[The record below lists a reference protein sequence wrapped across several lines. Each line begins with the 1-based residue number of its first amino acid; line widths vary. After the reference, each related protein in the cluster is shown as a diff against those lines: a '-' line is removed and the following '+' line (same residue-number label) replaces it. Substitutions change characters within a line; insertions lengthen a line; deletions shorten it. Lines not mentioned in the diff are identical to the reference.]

1 MINNKNNIPDGF
13 HNAVMDAFK
22 EIDTMSNSKKQQ
34 NKTRVLKITAVAA
47 VSAILLSVSAFAY
60 TEISEWLEK
69 TGRYSATV
77 TNDDIDFNEAPENV
91 KLEFGYLS
99 DDFSVSEAPYKYNYK
114 GGSGLSFNIFKMDAP
129 NKQEYKNVISTEKTT
144 FGENE
149 AEILTLNENEMSLA
163 LIYFKN
169 QGVVVECFF
178 NNHIPREEL
187 NKILSNLKVAEATEE
202 DSFVYDYE
210 SVPHSEAFIADTP
223 ETEKIIKFGEVCE
236 NGWDFENDAY
246 YNIKV
251 VKAEVL
257 NNVNGIDE
265 KYIRSLNEL
274 NEVTSSDGT
283 LKGYNREE
291 VIYGDGVNT
300 IDTIK
305 DVKFVERKLVAVTI
319 EATNTNNTA
328 GSLSCSYDLVTDSK
342 NSVATEIFAIVS
354 DNDSNSR
361 FNFVSIDAND
371 TKTLT
376 IYYIVDA
383 DIDFNNLYLF
393 SRRENLTGN
402 FSALLSIGRL
412 SEWKKLQLLF

>member
-13 HNAVMDAFK
+13 HSAVMDAFK
-22 EIDTMSNSKKQQ
+22 EIDVMSNSKKQQ
-34 NKTRVLKITAVAA
+34 SKNRVIKIIAVAA
-47 VSAILLSVSAFAY
+47 VSSILLSVSAFAY

-91 KLEFGYLS
+91 KLKLEYLS
-99 DDFSVSEAPYKYNYK
+99 ADFSVLEAPYKYNYK

-129 NKQEYKNVISTEKTT
+129 NKREYKNVISTEKTT

-163 LIYFKN
+163 LIYFEEK
-169 QGVVVECFF
+169 GVVVECFF

-187 NKILSNLKVAEATEE
+187 NKVLGNLKVVEATEE
-202 DSFVYDYE
+202 DSFIYDYE

-236 NGWDFENDAY
+236 NGWDFDNDAY

-257 NNVNGIDE
+257 DNVNGINE
-265 KYIRSLNEL
+265 KYIRSIDEL
-274 NEVTSSDGT
+274 DEITNSDGT
-283 LKGYNREE
+283 LKGYNHEE
-291 VIYGDGVNT
+291 VILGDGVNT

-305 DVKFVERKLVAVTI
+305 DVTYVERKLVAVTI
-319 EATNTNNTA
+319 EATNINNTA
-328 GSLSCSYDLVTDSK
+328 GSLFCSTYDLVDASNTSLIDE
-342 NSVATEIFAIVS
+342 AFAIVS
-354 DNDSNSR
+354 ENDTDSR
-361 FNFVSIDAND
+361 FYFVSVDANSQ
-371 TKTLT
+371 KQVT
-376 IYYIVDA
+376 IYYLVDG
-383 DIDFNNLYLF
+383 DVDFNNLYLQVN
-393 SRRENLTGN
+393 NLYTQN
-402 FSALLSIGRL
+402 KRNTNSLLEL
-412 SEWKKLQLLF
+412 EF

>member
-1 MINNKNNIPDGF
+1 MINKNNIPNGF
-13 HNAVMDAFK
+13 HNAVTDAFK
-22 EIDTMSNSKKQQ
+22 EIDAMTTINSNPK
-34 NKTRVLKITAVAA
+34 NKMLKITAVVA
-47 VSAILLSVSAFAY
+47 VSTILLSVSAFAY
-60 TEISEWLEK
+60 TEISAWLEK
-69 TGRYSATV
+69 TGRYSVTV
-77 TNDDIDFNEAPENV
+77 NNTDANQIAPEYV
-91 KLEFGYLS
+91 KFELGYLPS
-99 DDFSVSEAPYKYNYK
+99 DFSVLEAPYKYNYR
-114 GGSGLSFNIFKMDAP
+114 GNAGLSFNLFKINSK
-129 NKQEYKNVISTEKTT
+129 NKAEYKNVISTEKAI

-163 LIYFKN
+163 LIYFEEK
-169 QGVVVECFF
+169 GVVVECFF

-187 NKILSNLKVAEATEE
+187 NKVLGNLKVVEATEDE
-202 DSFVYDYE
+202 ALVYDYE
-210 SVPHSEAFIADTP
+210 SVPHSEAFVFDMP
-223 ETEKIIKFGEVCE
+223 EVEKIIKFGEVCE

-257 NNVNGIDE
+257 DNVNGIDE

-283 LKGYNREE
+283 LKGCNREE
-291 VIYGDGVNT
+291 IIYGDGVNT

-319 EATNTNNTA
+319 EATNINNTA

-393 SRRENLTGN
+393 SRRENLTGK

>member
-13 HNAVMDAFK
+13 HSAVMDAFK
-22 EIDTMSNSKKQQ
+22 EIDVMSNSKKQQ
-34 NKTRVLKITAVAA
+34 SKNRVIKIIAVAA
-47 VSAILLSVSAFAY
+47 VSSILLSVSAFAY

-91 KLEFGYLS
+91 KLELEYLS
-99 DDFSVSEAPYKYNYK
+99 DDFSVLEAPYKYNYK
-114 GGSGLSFNIFKMDAP
+114 GGSGLSFNIFKMDTP

-163 LIYFKN
+163 LIYFEEK
-169 QGVVVECFF
+169 GVVVECFF

-187 NKILSNLKVAEATEE
+187 NKVLGNLKVVEATEE
-202 DSFVYDYE
+202 DSFIYDYE
-210 SVPHSEAFIADTP
+210 SVPYSEAFIADTP

-236 NGWDFENDAY
+236 NGWDFDNDAY

-257 NNVNGIDE
+257 DNVNGINE
-265 KYIRSLNEL
+265 KYIHSLDEL
-274 NEVTSSDGT
+274 NEITNSDGT

-291 VIYGDGVNT
+291 VLLGDGVNT

-305 DVKFVERKLVAVTI
+305 DVTYV
-319 EATNTNNTA
+319 
-328 GSLSCSYDLVTDSK
+328 
-342 NSVATEIFAIVS
+342 
-354 DNDSNSR
+354 
-361 FNFVSIDAND
+361 
-371 TKTLT
+371 
-376 IYYIVDA
+376 
-383 DIDFNNLYLF
+383 
-393 SRRENLTGN
+393 
-402 FSALLSIGRL
+402 
-412 SEWKKLQLLF
+412 

>member
-13 HNAVMDAFK
+13 HSAVMDAFK
-22 EIDTMSNSKKQQ
+22 EINVMSNSKKQQ
-34 NKTRVLKITAVAA
+34 SKNRVIKIIAVAA
-47 VSAILLSVSAFAY
+47 VSSILLSVSAFAY

-91 KLEFGYLS
+91 KLELGFLS
-99 DDFSVSEAPYKYNYK
+99 DDFSVLEAPYKYNYK

-129 NKQEYKNVISTEKTT
+129 NKREYKNVISTEKTT

-163 LIYFKN
+163 LIYFEEK
-169 QGVVVECFF
+169 GVVVECFF

-187 NKILSNLKVAEATEE
+187 NKVLGNLKVVEATKDEAL
-202 DSFVYDYE
+202 VYDYE
-210 SVPHSEAFIADTP
+210 RVPHSEAFIANTP

-236 NGWDFENDAY
+236 NGWDFDNDAY

-257 NNVNGIDE
+257 DNVNGINE
-265 KYIRSLNEL
+265 KYIRSIDEL
-274 NEVTSSDGT
+274 NEITNSDGT

-291 VIYGDGVNT
+291 VILGDGVNT

-305 DVKFVERKLVAVTI
+305 DVTYVERKLVAVTI
-319 EATNTNNTA
+319 EATNINNTA
-328 GSLSCSYDLVTDSK
+328 GSISCSYDLVTDSK
-342 NSVATEIFAIVS
+342 NSIATEIFAIVPE
-354 DNDSNSR
+354 NDIEQR
-361 FNFVSIDAND
+361 FNFVSIDANA
-371 TKTLT
+371 TNTIT
-376 IYYIVDA
+376 IYYIVDG
-383 DIDFNNLYLF
+383 DVDFNNLYLF
-393 SRRENLTGN
+393 SRRENLTGK
-402 FSALLSIGRL
+402 FPALFSIGRL
-412 SEWKKLQLLF
+412 TE